1 MAKNHALIV
10 AEALRERGVRFR
22 RDPNAVKRLGYNG
35 DVFSFLAHSFQE
47 RGETKMATVV
57 TWEMTDGSTGAE
69 IILAKPVGEISKG
82 IRNGRLKIEQKPLA
96 GCANALV
103 LDVAE

>member
-10 AEALRERGVRFR
+10 AEALRDRGVRFR
-22 RDPNAVKRLGYNG
+22 RDPNSVKRLSHNG

-47 RGETKMATVV
+47 RGETKTATVV
-57 TWEMTDGSTGAE
+57 TWEMKDGSTGAE
-69 IILAKPVGEISKG
+69 IILAKPVGEISKA
-82 IRNGRLKIEQKPLA
+82 IRNDRLTLEQKPLA

-103 LDVAE
+103 LDVSA